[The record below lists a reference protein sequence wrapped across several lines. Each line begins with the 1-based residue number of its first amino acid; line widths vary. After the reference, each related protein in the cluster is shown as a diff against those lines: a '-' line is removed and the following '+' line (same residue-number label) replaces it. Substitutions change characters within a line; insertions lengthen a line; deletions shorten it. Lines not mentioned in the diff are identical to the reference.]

1 MSSSRD
7 QNFELIQL
15 FAGNRS
21 GGRGGGGFDGQLLEK
36 INSLRGKRKRGIDRQ
51 EIFKSFLLLQL

>member
-21 GGRGGGGFDGQLLEK
+21 GGRGGVFAAWKLG
-36 INSLRGKRKRGIDRQ
+36 SWLRVG
-51 EIFKSFLLLQL
+51 EIQQKK

>member
-21 GGRGGGGFDGQLLEK
+21 GGRGGVFDGQLLEK

>member
-21 GGRGGGGFDGQLLEK
+21 GGRGVFDGQLLEK
-36 INSLRGKRKRGIDRQ
+36 IENSLRGKRKRGIDRQ

>member
-21 GGRGGGGFDGQLLEK
+21 GGRGGGGLTVSLEK